1 MVKDTSVPQ
10 EKAKV
15 QGKISSV
22 RSQVATV
29 EITSDER
36 PSLYEILVSPE
47 NGGADGIK
55 LEVFYQS
62 ENIAMCVTLSDPTKI
77 FRGMPVVG
85 TGQALQIGAGP
96 ALLGRVIN
104 LFGAPQDGNNA
115 IETPEQI
122 SIYLR
127 NQASK
132 AVKNNYELM
141 ETGIKAVD
149 FLTPFIRGGKIGF
162 IGGAGVGK
170 TILLTELMHNVTIR
184 NKGVAVFAG
193 VGERTR
199 EGQELFQRLKET
211 NVMERTI
218 LILGQMNENAA
229 IRFRVA
235 LAATTL
241 AEYFRDQG
249 NEVMFFI
256 DNMFRFVQA
265 GNEVAN
271 LLGTLPSEQAYQAT
285 LQSEVSLLENRLVS
299 SDKGVITSIQT
310 IYVPADDVTDP
321 GVNAVL
327 SYLDA
332 AVVLS
337 RSAAQQGL
345 YPPIDIGPST
355 STAVSR
361 NLISPRHKDM
371 LTAFRQLM
379 ERYERLS
386 RVVAIV
392 GEGELSSADRL
403 MFNRTKKIINYLTQP
418 FFSTEI
424 HTGRKGVYVDRDT
437 TINDIADI
445 LSGSV
450 DQYPP
455 EKLLFIGSLKELK

>member
-1 MVKDTSVPQ
+1 MPK
-10 EKAKV
+10 EKTATEEKNQVRGKV
-15 QGKISSV
+15 ASV

-29 EITSDER
+29 EITSEER
-36 PSLYEILVSPE
+36 PSLHEILMSE
-47 NGGADGIK
+47 DGGVI

-62 ENIAMCVTLSDPTKI
+62 ENIVMCITLSDPNKI
-77 FRGMPVVG
+77 FRGLVVTG
-85 TGQALQIGAGP
+85 TGQPLEIGTGP
-96 ALLGRVIN
+96 KLLGRVIN
-104 LFGAPQDGNNA
+104 VFGDPQDGGGNFEA
-115 IETPEQI
+115 PDKV
-122 SIYLR
+122 SIYRRSQSLQGVR
-127 NQASK
+127 NK
-132 AVKNNYELM
+132 YELL

-184 NKGVAVFAG
+184 NKGIAVFTG

-199 EGQELFQRLKET
+199 EGQELFQRLKEA
-211 NVMERTI
+211 NVMERTV
-218 LILGQMNENAA
+218 LLLGQMNENAA
-229 IRFRVA
+229 IRFRAA
-235 LAATTL
+235 LAGTTL

-265 GNEVAN
+265 GNEVSSI
-271 LLGTLPSEQAYQAT
+271 LGTLPSEQAYQAT
-285 LQSEVSLLENRLVS
+285 LQSEVSFLENRLVS
-299 SDKGVITSIQT
+299 NDKGAITSIQT
-310 IYVPADDVTDP
+310 IYVPADDITDP
-321 GVNAVL
+321 GVNAIL
-327 SYLDA
+327 SYLDG

-337 RSAAQQGL
+337 RTAAQQGL

-355 STAVSR
+355 STAVTR

-379 ERYERLS
+379 DRYERLS

-418 FFSTEI
+418 FFSTEL
-424 HTGRKGVYVDRDT
+424 HTGKKGVYVDRDT

-450 DQYPP
+450 DQFPP
-455 EKLLFIGSLKELK
+455 EKLLFIGSLKELR